1 MLLVDLVSSINRA
14 LPRLVASAARR
25 SIDDDVLGPAIGH
38 AFFRPGES
46 AASEQSELGDAAAW
60 SSLRSTRVGILGA
73 GTTGAA
79 VAQLAQHRF
88 GAELACYDSGPTT
101 ESGHEIGTGCD
112 TLAEVLAAQ
121 SICVALPWTAA
132 MTAQVRFNR
141 SARVTA
147 RTVLV
152 AWRRSPA
159 FERAI
164 VYLGNRYV
172 EPIHLRNLAA
182 VACVSK
188 FHLVRLF
195 TAILGITPHR
205 YQLLLRVAQAKALLR
220 EGTGI
225 TSIAHGLGFADHSH
239 LDRSF
244 RVLMGMTPTQYQQ
257 SVGR

>member
-1 MLLVDLVSSINRA
+1 MVLVDLVSSINRA

-25 SIDDDVLGPAIGH
+25 SIDDDVLGPGIGY
-38 AFFRPGES
+38 AFLRRGES
-46 AASEQSELGDAAAW
+46 GTNEPLELGDAGAW
-60 SSLRSTRVGILGA
+60 SSLRSTTVSILGA
-73 GTTGAA
+73 GTTGAS
-79 VAQLAQHRF
+79 VARVARRRF
-88 GAELACYDSGPTT
+88 GAEVVCYDSSSST
-101 ESGHEIGTGCD
+101 ESGPDIGTGCD
-112 TLAEVLAAQ
+112 ALAEVLAAQ
-121 SICVALPWTAA
+121 VICVALPWTAA
-132 MTAQVRFNR
+132 LTAQVRFNQ
-141 SARVTA
+141 SAQVNA
-147 RTVLV
+147 RTLLV

-172 EPIHLRNLAA
+172 EPIQLCNLAT

-205 YQLLLRVAQAKALLR
+205 YQLLLRMAQAKAMLR

-225 TSIAHGLGFADHSH
+225 TNIAHGLGFADHSH

-257 SVGR
+257 SIER